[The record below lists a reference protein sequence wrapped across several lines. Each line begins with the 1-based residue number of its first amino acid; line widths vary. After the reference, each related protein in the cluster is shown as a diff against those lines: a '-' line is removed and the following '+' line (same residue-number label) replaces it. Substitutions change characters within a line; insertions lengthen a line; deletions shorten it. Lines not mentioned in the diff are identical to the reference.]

1 MRSGINY
8 EDLNKLSIIHVSGTK
23 GKVCEETIYS
33 KYSQIL
39 IESFQG
45 STCALTE
52 SILRSYG
59 LRTGFFSSPHLVS
72 ATERF
77 RLSGR
82 PISQEKFS
90 KYFWQVYN
98 LLDKHKVSRKLEQ
111 KKNMT
116 KMTCQP
122 LTWFIKRRKKKLDK
136 PILYYLQD
144 FFFFFVIVYI
154 FHDFVNGI

>member
-8 EDLNKLSIIHVSGTK
+8 EDLKKLSIIHVSGTK
-23 GKVCEETIYS
+23 GKVCRETLHCGVEYL
-33 KYSQIL
+33 L
-39 IESFQG
+39 IDLFQG

-82 PISQEKFS
+82 PISQDRFA

-98 LLDKHKVSRKLEQ
+98 LLDKHKVSCK
-111 KKNMT
+111 
-116 KMTCQP
+116 
-122 LTWFIKRRKKKLDK
+122 
-136 PILYYLQD
+136 
-144 FFFFFVIVYI
+144 FF
-154 FHDFVNGI
+154 